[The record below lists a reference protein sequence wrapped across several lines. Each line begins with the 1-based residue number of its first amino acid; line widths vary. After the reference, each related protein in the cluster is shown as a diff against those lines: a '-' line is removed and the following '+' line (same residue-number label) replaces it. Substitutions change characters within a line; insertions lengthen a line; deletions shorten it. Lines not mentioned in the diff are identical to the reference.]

1 MNKISY
7 SLTESVLE
15 GTDINAAIKVLRSKK
30 ITMGPKT
37 RQVEAYFKDHIV
49 KTNSLM
55 VNSGSSANLLIFQC
69 LINPMVKKLKPGD
82 EVLIPAICWST
93 SLWPIIQSGL
103 KVKFVDIDL
112 STLNIDLND
121 LIRKITKKTK
131 ALMLVHALGNC
142 TDMSK
147 LTNICKKNKIIL
159 IEDTCEALGSTYKN
173 KPLGTFGDFSSF
185 SFYYSHHITSGE
197 GGMVCTKN
205 KKYLEILKSL
215 RSHGWSRDLKNNKTL
230 SKKHKNI
237 DKNWIFINSG
247 FNLRTTDI
255 NAAIGLEQLKRIKK
269 ILSIRKYNFLKIK
282 KSLLINK
289 KYNNQF
295 TILDDQ
301 EHTNTA
307 WFGIPIILNFD
318 NKKYKQKIMS
328 KLHRKGIMTRPIISG
343 NFAKQPSIKLYKI
356 KINNQLPNSDLV
368 DKKGF
373 FLGLHNIKIS
383 DAKLKFLTDSIY
395 SSL

>member
-15 GTDINAAIKVLRSKK
+15 GADINAAIKVLKSKK

-142 TDMSK
+142 TDMTK
-147 LTNICKKNKIIL
+147 LMNICKKNKIIL

-230 SKKHKNI
+230 SKKHRNI

-282 KSLLINK
+282 KSLLRNK
-289 KYNNQF
+289 KFNNQF

-301 EHTNTA
+301 SHANAA
-307 WFGIPIILNFD
+307 WFGIPIILNSN

-328 KLHRKGIMTRPIISG
+328 NLNGKGIMTRPIISG
-343 NFAKQPSIKLYKI
+343 NFAKQPAIKLYKL
-356 KINNQLPNSDLV
+356 KINSNLKNANFIDKNS
-368 DKKGF
+368 F
-373 FLGLHNIKIS
+373 FIGLHNTKTNIKTVDYIKN
-383 DAKLKFLTDSIY
+383 AFY

>member
-15 GTDINAAIKVLRSKK
+15 GADINAAIRVLRSKK

-112 STLNIDLND
+112 KTLNIDIND
-121 LIRKITKKTK
+121 LKTKITNKTK

-142 TDMSK
+142 ADMQK
-147 LTNICKKNKIIL
+147 IVKICKAKKIIL
-159 IEDTCEALGSTYKN
+159 IEDTCEALGSKS
-173 KPLGTFGDFSSF
+173 KGKQLGTFGDFSSY
-185 SFYYSHHITSGE
+185 SFFYSHHITSGE
-197 GGMVCTKN
+197 GGMVCSKS
-205 KKYLEILKSL
+205 KKDADVIRTL
-215 RSHGWSRDLKNNKTL
+215 RSHGWHRAISNKK
-230 SKKHKNI
+230 SNS
-237 DKNWIFINSG
+237 WSFINSG
-247 FNLRTTDI
+247 FNLRPTDI
-255 NAAIGLEQLKRIKK
+255 SAAIGNSQLKKLKK
-269 ILSIRKYNFLKIK
+269 ISLIRQQNFKSIRNAL
-282 KSLLINK
+282 
-289 KYNNQF
+289 
-295 TILDDQ
+295 LDDKRYSNKFDII
-301 EHTNTA
+301 EENSDNKIV
-307 WFGIPIILNFD
+307 WFGIPIILQSTDKNYKNRVT
-318 NKKYKQKIMS
+318 NKLNKF
-328 KLHRKGIMTRPIISG
+328 GIDTRPLISG
-343 NFAKQPSIKLYKI
+343 NFANQPAVKLYKL
-356 KINNQLPNSDLV
+356 KINSSLKNANFIDKNS
-368 DKKGF
+368 F
-373 FLGLHNIKIS
+373 FIGLHNTKTNIKTVDYIKN
-383 DAKLKFLTDSIY
+383 AFY

>member
-15 GTDINAAIKVLRSKK
+15 SKDINAAIKVLRSKK

-121 LIRKITKKTK
+121 LIKKITKRTK

-142 TDMSK
+142 TDMTK
-147 LTNICKKNKIIL
+147 LMNICKKNKIIL

-185 SFYYSHHITSGE
+185 SFYYSHHVTSGE
-197 GGMVCTKN
+197 GGLVCTKN

-282 KSLLINK
+282 KSLLKNK

-301 EHTNTA
+301 ENANTA
-307 WFGIPIILNFD
+307 WFGIPIILNVD
-318 NKKYKQKIMS
+318 NKKYKE
-328 KLHRKGIMTRPIISG
+328 KLMNNLNNKGIMTRPIISG
-343 NFAKQPSIKLYKI
+343 NFANQPSIKLYKI
-356 KINNQLPNSDLV
+356 KIDSELPNSNLV
-368 DKKGF
+368 DTKGF

-383 DAKLKFLTDSIY
+383 DSKLKFLTDSVF